1 MHNDLVGG
9 AVRLHLPSQCL
20 PCVQVHELGEHHV
33 LVACASAE
41 SVHCLLLPHPVA
53 LWQVRTATSL
63 SPQADMYLTAVS
75 LLHCREGH
83 GEVGLPQCCSPSLK
97 IPCPE

>member
-53 LWQVRTATSL
+53 LWQVRTAL
-63 SPQADMYLTAVS
+63 S
-75 LLHCREGH
+75 
-83 GEVGLPQCCSPSLK
+83 
-97 IPCPE
+97 